1 MGGWD
6 GEVEI
11 KELKKKNISSAYILF
26 RLDTKTLIMQ
36 DTMRPKPLWNCIWI
50 FLQLFHE
57 IFPALFHYYE
67 RKSFDRKKIS
77 WNQRVIRIEMRL
89 QNGYD
94 PIVPR
99 DFLQKRHL
107 RQSHCK
113 MSIPTFVQTVV
124 LSLLTFVQSLIRL
137 AQMLWYFG
145 FILTFFPSKRL
156 GVKEAF
162 QKGF

>member
-1 MGGWD
+1 MGWRSWNKGI
-6 GEVEI
+6 E
-11 KELKKKNISSAYILF
+11 KKNISSAYILF

-50 FLQLFHE
+50 FPQLFHE

-77 WNQRVIRIEMRL
+77 WNQGVIRIKMRL

-113 MSIPTFVQTVV
+113 MSISTFVQAVV

-137 AQMLWYFG
+137 AQMLWYIG

>member
-11 KELKKKNISSAYILF
+11 KELKKNISSAYILF

-50 FLQLFHE
+50 FPQLFHE

-77 WNQRVIRIEMRL
+77 WNQGVKRIEMRL